1 MRKGTKSKNR
11 RMTLG
16 PVSDTRVNKVSDFA
30 STLRN
35 SAGPTLNLR
44 QKKRASL
51 SRQSANRRKSKER
64 SINSTSRTSA
74 SRTSASRNSQSR
86 SSKGKSGRRQS
97 SVHGYGGNA
106 IVDPRPIKD
115 HEFMNTEQRVLIGYL
130 VEKNYDHQISPRTL
144 TSPTTK
150 DFENISSFLFRQIDS
165 NFKFQK
171 SMINEVPL
179 MFKGLHYPF
188 SISKTALSAAGSP
201 HTWPY
206 LLACLTWLIELLSYD
221 EESEKSKAE
230 NKVAEFEFDAGGNL
244 VFFEYLREAY
254 GFFLAGD
261 DEHYENLESELEG
274 RIQEQ
279 NKTFTAEVDKI
290 QEENDILKK
299 ELAILENNATSV
311 PKLKSKQMDLRSD
324 LQKFRK
330 LVSQLSDH
338 IKNQEE
344 KLSRRQSDLKIQ
356 EEELKQAEN
365 EAKKLRLK
373 LNSQEL
379 SAEDVEKMAKR
390 REQVKN
396 QISSLE
402 GLIEKKIGSVNDAE
416 EDLRNGMKQL
426 STMVK
431 TYNVKASELKMVPA
445 KAKNSDGKDLKLV
458 LKENDVEM
466 MNINPKHV
474 VKPILKRLQ
483 DHYKSKMEDEKA
495 QATELGGIVEAGNTL
510 KTEKSNEV
518 EDLKAQAVKLEEN
531 LKREKEA
538 MDLCVK
544 KGQEEAEEYELRIH
558 KLRHEP
564 HAHVERLQSDLVEAK
579 SIYEDT
585 EASIQQQRSRLA
597 AHIES
602 CLNNI
607 TNHKFYFENKLTET
621 LEQMNMKKNS
631 LLL

>member
-1 MRKGTKSKNR
+1 
-11 RMTLG
+11 MTLG
-16 PVSDTRVNKVSDFA
+16 PVSDTRVNKVTDFA

-35 SAGPTLNLR
+35 SAGPTTLR
-44 QKKRASL
+44 HKKRASL
-51 SRQSANRRKSKER
+51 NRQSAGRRKSKEITK
-64 SINSTSRTSA
+64 SSSRTSA
-74 SRTSASRNSQSR
+74 SRSSKSRNSHSR
-86 SSKGKSGRRQS
+86 SSKGKNSSRRQS
-97 SVHGYGGNA
+97 SVHGYGGSA
-106 IVDPRPIKD
+106 IEDPRPIND
-115 HEFMNTEQRVLIGYL
+115 SAFMNTEQRVLIGYL

-144 TSPTTK
+144 THPTGK
-150 DFENISSFLFRQIDS
+150 DFEHICSFLFRQIDR

-171 SMINEVPL
+171 SMVNEVPL

-188 SISKTALSAAGSP
+188 SISKTALSAVGSP

-206 LLACLTWLIELLSYD
+206 LLACLTWLIELLGYD

-274 RIQEQ
+274 KIQDQ
-279 NKTFTAEVDKI
+279 NKAFTAEVDKI
-290 QEENDILKK
+290 KEENEFLKK

-311 PKLKSKQMDLRSD
+311 PKLKSKQMDLKSD
-324 LQKFRK
+324 LQKFHK
-330 LVSQLSDH
+330 LISQLSDH
-338 IKNQEE
+338 IKSQEE

-356 EEELKQAEN
+356 EEELKQAEE
-365 EAKKLRLK
+365 EAKNLRVK
-373 LNSQEL
+373 FNSQEL
-379 SAEDVEKMAKR
+379 SAADVEKMAKR

-396 QISSLE
+396 QIASLE
-402 GLIEKKIGSVNDAE
+402 NLIEKKLGNVKDAE
-416 EDLRNGMKQL
+416 EDMDDAVKQL
-426 STMVK
+426 STMVG
-431 TYNVKASELKMVPA
+431 TYNEKALDLKLVPV
-445 KAKNSDGKDLKLV
+445 KAKNSDGKDLKLI
-458 LKENDVEM
+458 LNENDVDLF
-466 MNINPKHV
+466 NISPKHV
-474 VKPILKRLQ
+474 IKPILKRLQ
-483 DHYKSKMEDEKA
+483 DHYKHKMQDEKA

-510 KTEKSNEV
+510 KKEKSNEV
-518 EDLKAQAVKLEEN
+518 EELKLQASKLEDN
-531 LKREKEA
+531 LRREKET

-564 HAHVERLQSDLVEAK
+564 HAHVERLKSDLIEAK

-585 EASIQQQRSRLA
+585 NANIQQQRSRLA
-597 AHIES
+597 SQIES
-602 CLNNI
+602 CLNSI

-621 LEQMNMKKNS
+621 LEQMNMKKKS